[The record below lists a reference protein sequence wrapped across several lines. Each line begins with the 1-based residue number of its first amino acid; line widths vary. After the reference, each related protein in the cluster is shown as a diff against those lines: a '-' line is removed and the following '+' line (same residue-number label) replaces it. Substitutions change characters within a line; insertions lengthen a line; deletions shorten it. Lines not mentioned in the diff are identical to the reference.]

1 MMGKV
6 RKRNEPASNPQWRT
20 GNRKV
25 IEGCRRSI
33 KQNGGGKIMRIQSIL
48 LATAGLASLTL
59 AQAVRAKTAQS
70 SAGQETSMAVTAQSM
85 DESAYTVSRAKG
97 FQLVFTERDVR
108 GIKALPLYGG
118 LRAREMT

>member
-48 LATAGLASLTL
+48 LATAGLASLTC
-59 AQAVRAKTAQS
+59 AQAARATTAQS
-70 SAGQETSMAVTAQSM
+70 SAGPAYSIELPAHSTA
-85 DESAYTVSRAKG
+85 ENPYALSRATG
-97 FQLVFTERDVR
+97 GQLVFTITDAL
-108 GIKALPLYGG
+108 GIRALTPSG
-118 LRAREMT
+118 R

>member
-48 LATAGLASLTL
+48 LATAGLSSLTCT
-59 AQAVRAKTAQS
+59 QAARATPAQS
-70 SAGQETSMAVTAQSM
+70 SAGQEYSLPLPAPSLADSLY
-85 DESAYTVSRAKG
+85 AVSRAPA
-97 FQLVFTERDVR
+97 FQPFFT
-108 GIKALPLYGG
+108 
-118 LRAREMT
+118 

>member
-1 MMGKV
+1 MRGKV

-48 LATAGLASLTL
+48 LATAGLASLTC
-59 AQAVRAKTAQS
+59 AQAARATRP
-70 SAGQETSMAVTAQSM
+70 EEHTSELPSLTRKS
-85 DESAYTVSRAKG
+85 Y
-97 FQLVFTERDVR
+97 
-108 GIKALPLYGG
+108 AL
-118 LRAREMT
+118 LRLKQKLTDTIDDSINYKNKPF

>member
-48 LATAGLASLTL
+48 LATAGLASLTC
-59 AQAVRAKTAQS
+59 AQAARATTAQS
-70 SAGQETSMAVTAQSM
+70 SAGQEYSIALPAQSLA
-85 DESAYTVSRAKG
+85 ESLYAVSRATG
-97 FQLVFTERDVR
+97 AHLVFPRTEERRV
-108 GIKALPLYGG
+108 GEGG
-118 LRAREMT
+118 GSTC